1 MHTYVKND
9 DDSYTI
15 GTWLPNSADDIGGK
29 LVGVTAFD
37 PLFDVATL
45 DEAVRAINILNGGN
59 GAVLDT
65 KIKITKEH

>member
-1 MHTYVKND
+1 MHTYMKND

-15 GTWLPNSADDIGGK
+15 GTWMV
-29 LVGVTAFD
+29 VGVTAFD

-65 KIKITKEH
+65 KIRITKEH